1 MTKSKNER
9 RIIMGYL
16 EEKSK
21 LKQRIKETEK
31 QLNELHE
38 LEMWMEYKS
47 DIPFYLLSE
56 NAEYMRI
63 MEEQKKL
70 NNEISGYKKTLSDL
84 EEKRKAEHTY
94 DPYVTTDLVDIKMTI
109 TILGYING
117 HMI

>member
-1 MTKSKNER
+1 
-9 RIIMGYL
+9 MGYL

-84 EEKRKAEHTY
+84 EEKRKAEHLV
-94 DPYVTTDLVDIKMTI
+94 DPYVPMDLVDLEI
-109 TILGYING
+109 TIKVKGNIGG
-117 HMI
+117 HLI